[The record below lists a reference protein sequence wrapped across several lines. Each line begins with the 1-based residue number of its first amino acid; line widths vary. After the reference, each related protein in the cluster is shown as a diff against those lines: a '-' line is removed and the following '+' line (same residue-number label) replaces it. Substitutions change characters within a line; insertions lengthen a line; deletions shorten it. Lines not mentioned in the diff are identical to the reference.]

1 MAATKQAAGEII
13 SVLARQI
20 EQFDQKVETRAVGQ
34 VLEVGDGIA
43 RCYGLSEV
51 MAGELVDFPQAG
63 VKGLAFN
70 LEESSVAVIILGD
83 YLKVTEGMEVRT
95 TGELL
100 SVPVGEGLIGRVVDP
115 LGNPLDG
122 KGPIITDK
130 RRLVESPA
138 PGILERQ
145 PVKQPLQTGIKAIDS
160 MTPVGRGQ
168 RELIIGD
175 RKTGKTAIA
184 LDTIINQKEE
194 NVICVYIAC
203 GQMESKVRSVVQ
215 QLQQTGAM
223 DYTIVVV
230 ASASDAAPLQ
240 YLAPYA
246 GTSMAE
252 YFMYEKGRDTLCVY
266 DDLSKQAAAYRQ
278 LSLLVRRPPGREAYP
293 GDVFYC
299 HSRLLERSA
308 KLAERW
314 VILDGSTDGANAEA
328 HWGINKASNPA
339 ERRGPG
345 DQGMVYI
352 GPGDKGGLEQAK
364 HDLKAF
370 PGAKIAKVT
379 GTGGS
384 LTALPIIETLE
395 GEVSAYIPTNV
406 ISITDG
412 QIYLQPDLKNAGVL
426 PAVDVGISVSR
437 VGGNAQIGAMKHKTV
452 AGGLKLALAQFRELE
467 AFAQLGTELDK
478 VTQSQLD
485 RGYRM
490 VEILKQGQYKPLN
503 VIDQI
508 MIIYAG
514 NSGGLDK
521 VDRKKVKDWEDQFLK
536 FMKEQKAEV
545 RALLAKE
552 KKMTDE
558 VMAALN
564 AAIAEFQPQFKG

>member
-1 MAATKQAAGEII
+1 MAISNASEIV
-13 SVLARQI
+13 SVLANQIRNYDRQI
-20 EQFDQKVETRAVGQ
+20 ETRAVGQ

-70 LEESSVAVIILGD
+70 LEENSVAVIILGD

-100 SVPVGEGLIGRVVDP
+100 SVPVGEALIGRVVDP

-122 KGPIITDK
+122 KGPINTTH

-138 PGILERQ
+138 PGIVERQ
-145 PVKQPLQTGIKAIDS
+145 PVKTPLQTGIKAIDS
-160 MTPVGRGQ
+160 MTPIGRGQ

-184 LDTIINQKEE
+184 IDTIINQKEE
-194 NVICVYIAC
+194 NVICVYVAC
-203 GQMESKVRSVVQ
+203 GQMESKIAGVVEV
-215 QLQQTGAM
+215 LRKTGAM

-240 YLAPYA
+240 YYAPYA
-246 GTSMAE
+246 GTAMAE
-252 YFMYEKGRDTLCVY
+252 YFMYEQGRDTLCVY

-308 KLAERW
+308 KLAEKY
-314 VILDGSTDGANAEA
+314 VLIDGSTDDSNVKAD
-328 HWGINKASNPA
+328 WGINKASNPK

-345 DQGMVYI
+345 DAGMVYV
-352 GPGDKGGLEQAK
+352 GPGERGGLHQAQ
-364 HDLKAF
+364 HDLQHF
-370 PGAKIAKVT
+370 PGAKIAKVA
-379 GTGGS
+379 GSGGS

-437 VGGNAQIGAMKHKTV
+437 VGGNAQIKAMKDKRV

-467 AFAQLGTELDK
+467 AFAQLGTDLDK
-478 VTQSQLD
+478 VTQAQLE

-490 VEILKQGQYKPLN
+490 VEILKQGQYKPLH
-503 VIDQI
+503 VVDQI

-514 NSGGLDK
+514 NSGALDK
-521 VDRKKVKDWEDQFLK
+521 IDRRKVRDWEEQFLT
-536 FMKEQKAEV
+536 FMREQKPEV
-545 RALLAKE
+545 RALLMKE
-552 KKMTDE
+552 KALTDE
-558 VMAALN
+558 VVRQLDAS
-564 AAIAEFQPQFKG
+564 IAEFQLQFQG